1 MNKERNDIMKK
12 IFSIILAALIC
23 LSSCT
28 EKNRNLSEIQIEY
41 SHKNTEESQHISEYP
56 PQSYKENNS
65 DENLQSSEKFINE
78 EDITK
83 CFEDLDYLL
92 SSSQWHNPEEIKVDS
107 YIIWYNYRLKRLH
120 KNDEN
125 YIDKY
130 KVNGKEGLFFPA
142 GELEKEIKNFF
153 DISSDYL
160 RKSDLYNSNSKTY
173 RLPDEFEPLDN
184 KIYKITNTYKD
195 ADKTFIDYTL
205 TYPLSGKIYNMTLT
219 LKSVEGSVKF
229 FANTLRENKII
240 TEISDDDKQMLF
252 DEYIKYYYL
261 SKLMYCS
268 PWDNANEL
276 PAENLVRF
284 YQYKRLEEYLN
295 GIAVK
300 IKNGKVSVPEKEVE
314 SYIINFFDVNTT
326 HLRTSALYNC
336 ETYSYEFEFPYK
348 TATGQGVD
356 IIQLEGDDNIWE
368 FTLSDME
375 NKIFKVKIEFFSSND
390 FLYTDGK

>member
-1 MNKERNDIMKK
+1 MKK
-12 IFSIILAALIC
+12 IFSVILAALIC

-28 EKNRNLSEIQIEY
+28 EKNRNLSEIQIEN
-41 SHKNTEESQHISEYP
+41 SDKNSEESQYIS
-56 PQSYKENNS
+56 QSASESYEKNNS
-65 DENLQSSEKFINE
+65 NENLQSTEKVINE
-78 EDITK
+78 NEITE
-83 CFEDLDYLL
+83 CFENLDYLL
-92 SSSQWHNPEEIKVDS
+92 SSSQWNKPEEIKADNYIMWYS
-107 YIIWYNYRLKRLH
+107 YHLKKLH
-120 KNDEN
+120 KNDTN

-130 KVNGKEGLFFPA
+130 KVKGKEGLFFPA
-142 GELEKEIKNFF
+142 DELEKEIKKFF

-173 RLPDEFEPLDN
+173 SLPNVLNPLDN
-184 KIYKITNTYKD
+184 KFYKITNTYKD
-195 ADKTFIDYTL
+195 TDKIFIDYTL
-205 TYPLSGKIYNMTLT
+205 TYPMSNKTYNMTLT
-219 LKSVEGSVKF
+219 LKSTGDSIKF

-268 PWDNANEL
+268 PWENANEL

-284 YQYKRLEEYLN
+284 YQYKRLEEYLS
-295 GIAVK
+295 GITVK

-314 SYIINFFDVNTT
+314 SYIKNFFDVNTT
-326 HLRTSALYNC
+326 HLRTCTLYNY
-336 ETYSYEFEFPYK
+336 ETYSYEFEFPAK

-368 FTLSDME
+368 FTLSDTE
-375 NKIFKVKIEFFSSND
+375 NKSFKVKIQFFSPND